1 MTGYVHSIY
10 NGGMV
15 DGPGIRCVVFLS
27 GCPLRC
33 KYCHNPDTWE
43 KKDGTTMTVEDVMS
57 EVMKY
62 KVYYKTSGGGVTI
75 SGGEPFMQPEFLTE
89 ILKECKARGIHT
101 AIDTSGYANLTDA
114 KEALQYTDLLLL
126 DIKAYNRENY
136 KNVTGVEIDRTLAV
150 LELSQEMGTPI
161 WVRYVLVPGLT
172 DNMGEII
179 NLAEF
184 LRGYNNIKKID
195 VLPFH
200 KNGEQKWE
208 KRKLNYELTDTQPP
222 SPEIVKLVKELLK
235 TNSNGY

>member
-1 MTGYVHSIY
+1 
-10 NGGMV
+10 MV

-43 KKDGTTMTVEDVMS
+43 KQDGTTMTVEDVMA
-57 EVMKY
+57 EVMRY
-62 KVYYKTSGGGVTI
+62 KIYYQTSGGGVTI

-89 ILKECKARGIHT
+89 ILKECKTRGIHT
-101 AIDTSGYANLTDA
+101 AIDTSGYANLPDVN
-114 KEALQYTDLLLL
+114 EALQYTDLLLL
-126 DIKAYNRENY
+126 DIKAYDKENY
-136 KNVTGVEIDRTLAV
+136 KKVTGVEIDRTLAV
-150 LELSQEMGTPI
+150 LELSKERGIPI

-184 LRGYNNIKKID
+184 LRGYDNIKKID

-200 KNGEQKWE
+200 KNGEHKWE
-208 KRKLNYELTDTQPP
+208 KRKLNYELGSTPPP